1 MQRKSIETIIIDRLA
16 IAGGLNAEEI
26 SIDSKVEDLAID
38 SISMVDFAVGLE
50 DAFNIEIECLDPV
63 EIEAL
68 TDVRDLVIAKL
79 EEQVPVAA

>member
-26 SIDSKVEDLAID
+26 SIDSK
-38 SISMVDFAVGLE
+38 VDFAVGLE

-68 TDVRDLVIAKL
+68 TDVRDLVITKL